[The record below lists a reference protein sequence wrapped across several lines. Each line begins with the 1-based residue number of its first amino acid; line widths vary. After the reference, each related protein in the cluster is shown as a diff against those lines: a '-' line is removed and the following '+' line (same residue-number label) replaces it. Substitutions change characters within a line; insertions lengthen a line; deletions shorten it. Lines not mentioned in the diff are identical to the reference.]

1 MWQASGG
8 FENVAQIT
16 VNTQSR
22 ERGEREAVLSTL
34 FTVIPLRHHCF
45 CGCVLRM
52 SHCTS
57 TQRAAVIYLTRFSTD
72 WKPRRI
78 QAAAP
83 KHTSTAAVQQKIKQC
98 AQQRWMWTGP
108 QNLRSGKIKWH
119 DCWTFCHAVPC
130 LYHQPWQQRHRR
142 RQPATPHKYHKRRQP
157 VTS

>member
-22 ERGEREAVLSTL
+22 ERETVLSTL
-34 FTVIPLRHHCF
+34 FTIIPLRHHCF

-83 KHTSTAAVQQKIKQC
+83 KHTSAAAVQQKIKQC
-98 AQQRWMWTGP
+98 AQQRRMRTGP
-108 QNLRSGKIKWH
+108 QDDWSDRIKWH
-119 DCWTFCHAVPC
+119 DCWSFCHAVPR
-130 LYHQPWQQRHRR
+130 LYHQPWRLRHKEK
-142 RQPATPHKYHKRRQP
+142 ATSHSTQIP
-157 VTS
+157 